1 MENRII
7 QTKKLLEREKWY
19 YAKYVENPADIPT
32 RFDPDI
38 DLQRWHDGAELKAV
52 ARRCYVKKVLS
63 EISRNSREN
72 TDAGISFFIK
82 L

>member
-38 DLQRWHDGAELKAV
+38 D
-52 ARRCYVKKVLS
+52 
-63 EISRNSREN
+63 
-72 TDAGISFFIK
+72 
-82 L
+82 